1 MTRRHETTRS
11 NTIVK
16 ACLDDAGTILS
27 VVNTSNREAYKNVIP
42 NEYFREPVLSPEDL
56 SKDFERMTFYLYR
69 REGRILGVAALQV
82 ESEET
87 GRIHW
92 VYILPEHQRRGFGTA
107 LITYLERKARE
118 MGLRRIRLLTVGKAW
133 WAITFYENLGY
144 HLADKVERP
153 WGFDAIMEKEL
164 ETPPQETAP

>member
-1 MTRRHETTRS
+1 MMGRHETKRS
-11 NTIVK
+11 NTIEE
-16 ACLDDAGTILS
+16 ACLDDAEMILS
-27 VVNTSNREAYKNVIP
+27 VVNTTNREAYKNVIP
-42 NEYFREPVLSPEDL
+42 NEHFREPVLSLEDL

-69 REGRILGVAALQV
+69 SESRILGVAALQV

-107 LITYLERKARE
+107 LMTYLERKARE
-118 MGLRRIRLLTVGKAW
+118 MGLRRLRLLTVGKAS
-133 WAITFYENLGY
+133 WAVTFYEKLGY

-153 WGFDAIMEKEL
+153 WGFDVFMEKEL
-164 ETPPQETAP
+164 EIPPQETPP